1 VRLTAADRKDLRVDL
16 KTDSDQSLYEV
27 EVAGGRSVPPLIL
40 ELPIKSQEWFLRCA
54 QPKTWRFQRFYRICH
69 ALINVAST
77 RQKHGAQHKNLKR
90 PYQTHS
96 LKILRAKIKL

>member
-27 EVAGGRSVPPLIL
+27 EVAVA
-40 ELPIKSQEWFLRCA
+40 LRATANFRVAYKIARMVFEVCSA
-54 QPKTWRFQRFYRICH
+54 KDL
-69 ALINVAST
+69 ALSTLLQNMPCINQCRST

-96 LKILRAKIKL
+96 LKILRANIKL